1 MSESKPG
8 ISRRV
13 FIAATSCAAVG
24 STILAPSVEPALATI
39 SGSHSA
45 AKMRVQTRAKNLSDN
60 GLRYIKQIGVDEVM
74 IYLPDVP
81 GYKEKGYLVIDDLRS
96 ITKRLEEYA
105 LKVTSLHL
113 GQGDLDRLLLGKEGR
128 DAQLDNVNRTI
139 ECVGKARIP
148 VLTYELMASRAI
160 LSQKGGTLPGY
171 WDNPNGRGEALMK
184 SFDDER
190 AKMIKEEPAGRI
202 TADQVWERIT
212 YFLKRCVP
220 AAAAAGV
227 YLTCHPDD
235 PPIPRH
241 WGADQVLFRMQALKR
256 FIDIEPDKHNALLLC
271 QGTIQE
277 AGIDV
282 LDYIRTFGPDRI
294 RHVELRGVRGLAPKF
309 EEVFMD
315 EGDLSLWDVVKTL
328 KEVGYSGP
336 LEVAHVPKMIND
348 VDRNIANAW
357 AVAFVKGML
366 AAAV

>member
-1 MSESKPG
+1 M
-8 ISRRV
+8 
-13 FIAATSCAAVG
+13 
-24 STILAPSVEPALATI
+24 
-39 SGSHSA
+39 
-45 AKMRVQTRAKNLSDN
+45 RAKDLTDN
-60 GLRYIKQIGVDEVM
+60 GLKYVKQIGVDEVM

-81 GYKEKGYLVIDDLRS
+81 GYKEKGYLAPDDLMSVRKRVEGHGLK
-96 ITKRLEEYA
+96 IT
-105 LKVTSLHL
+105 TLHL

-128 DAQLDNVNRTI
+128 DAELDDVNRTL
-139 ECVGKARIP
+139 EGMGKADIP
-148 VLTYELMASRAI
+148 VLKYNFMASRVI
-160 LSQKGGTLPGY
+160 LTQKGGTLPGY
-171 WDNPNGRGEALMK
+171 WDNPGGRGGALMK
-184 SFDDER
+184 SFDEER

-202 TADQVWERIT
+202 TVDQVWERIT

-220 AAAAAGV
+220 VAAASGV
-227 YLTCHPDD
+227 YLACHPDD

-241 WGADQVLFRMQALKR
+241 WGVDQVLFRMQALKR

-294 RHVELRGVRGLAPKF
+294 KHVELRGVRGLAPKY

-315 EGDLSLWDVVKTL
+315 EGELSLWDVVRTL

-348 VDRNIANAW
+348 ADRNIANAW
-357 AVAFVKGML
+357 AVAFVKGLL
-366 AAAV
+366 AAV